1 MDLETLK
8 KYQDYGKK
16 LEGNDRKR
24 LMKIQEKVLEN
35 GNDKKD
41 EDLAEL
47 IQYMLDYNVKLEQEC
62 VDVHKDGL

>member
-1 MDLETLK
+1 
-8 KYQDYGKK
+8 
-16 LEGNDRKR
+16 
-24 LMKIQEKVLEN
+24 MKIQEKVLEN

-62 VDVHKDGL
+62 VDVQKDGL